1 MILLVGNWKMAPEKP
16 SLALELAK
24 KTAALAR
31 TYKKFLKVAVCPS
44 FVHLAP
50 VVKSAHA
57 PLLIGAQ
64 SVSVETEVANT
75 GLVSATQ
82 LKGIGVDYCIV
93 GHSES
98 RERGETN
105 ETVNLQVTR
114 LIEKKIIPIVC
125 IGERERDAQG
135 WYLSVVKDQL
145 DLLLSSVSKAAFKNI
160 VIAYEP
166 VWAIGKD
173 AKREATALEC
183 REMVIYIR
191 KLIRDVHGEKFAAG
205 ITVLYGGSVNEQNA
219 KQFVVEG
226 TVQGLLVGRVSL
238 DAKRFGMLAKSLQ

>member
-1 MILLVGNWKMAPEKP
+1 MILLVGNWKMAPEK
-16 SLALELAK
+16 LAQALELAK
-24 KTAALAR
+24 KTALFAR
-31 TYKKFLKVAVCPS
+31 TYKKMVKVVVCPS
-44 FVHLAP
+44 FIHLAP
-50 VVKSAHA
+50 VLKLAHV
-57 PLLIGAQ
+57 PLSVGAQ
-64 SVSVETEVANT
+64 SVSIETEIPNT
-75 GLVSATQ
+75 GLVSVAQ
-82 LKGIGVDYCIV
+82 LKGVGVDYCIV

-105 ETVNLQVTR
+105 EIVQGQVVR
-114 LIEKKIIPIVC
+114 LLEKKITPIVC

-166 VWAIGKD
+166 IWAIGKD
-173 AKREATALEC
+173 AKREATPAEC

-205 ITVLYGGSVNEQNA
+205 ITILYGGSVSEHNA

-238 DAKRFGMLAKSLQ
+238 DAKRFGILAKSLQ

>member
-16 SLALELAK
+16 ALALELAK
-24 KTAALAR
+24 KTAVIAR

-50 VVKSAHA
+50 VLKSAHA
-57 PLLIGAQ
+57 PLLVGAQ
-64 SVSVETEVANT
+64 SVSVEIEVPNT

-82 LKGIGVDYCIV
+82 LKGVGVDYCIV

-105 ETVNLQVTR
+105 EFVELQVTR
-114 LIEKKIIPIVC
+114 LIEKKITPIVC

-166 VWAIGKD
+166 IWAIGKD
-173 AKREATALEC
+173 AKREATPAEC

-191 KLIRDVHGEKFAAG
+191 KLIRDVHGEKFAASMV
-205 ITVLYGGSVNEQNA
+205 ILYGGSVNETNA